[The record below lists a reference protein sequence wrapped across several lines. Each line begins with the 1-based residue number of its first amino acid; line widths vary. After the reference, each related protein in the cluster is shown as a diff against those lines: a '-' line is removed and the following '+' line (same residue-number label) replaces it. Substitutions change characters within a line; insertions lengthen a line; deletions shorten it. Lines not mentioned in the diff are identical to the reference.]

1 MGHTQTWQIRRNA
14 KREKLKTEKATLT
27 DGNCCWTITG
37 TQSQEIKLRPQDP
50 PTQAK
55 SLYIRRAVRYL

>member
-1 MGHTQTWQIRRNA
+1 MGQTQTWQIRRNA
-14 KREKLKTEKATLT
+14 KREKLKTQKATLA
-27 DGNCCWTITG
+27 DGSCCWTITG

-55 SLYIRRAVRYL
+55 SLYISCALR